1 MNLCVYGKTCP
12 MLRQQRLRTG
22 LFLFVTLSIELMF
35 CFVNSLFANICSVI
49 WLRLQLNL
57 KTGSQHCA
65 AHQKTKNQL
74 SVQTGRR
81 ILRRP
86 VPDLFSAVYNFMNCV
101 FRKSKP
107 LRQLFLW
114 RSSKETFPN
123 FSVAFLIVYSGAG
136 LDTPF
141 RQNFLRNDTD
151 QIRVQSLFSER
162 IGKGNRPSLLK
173 GENSYNKT
181 ISET

>member
-49 WLRLQLNL
+49 WLRLQLSL

-65 AHQKTKNQL
+65 AHQK
-74 SVQTGRR
+74 RR
-81 ILRRP
+81 INYPHKQGAGSSDALSWP
-86 VPDLFSAVYNFMNCV
+86 VLAVYNFLNCV

-107 LRQLFLW
+107 LLQLFLW
-114 RSSKETFPN
+114 RSSKETLPN
-123 FSVAFLIVYSGAG
+123 LSVALLMAHSGTG

-141 RQNFLRNDTD
+141 RRNFLRNDTD

-173 GENSYNKT
+173 EENSYNKT